1 MQVLRIDSARGG
13 FPLRFKIGPAARLRG
28 HRLRFG
34 PAKKIDGFRV
44 VKIETAAPP
53 FGRLAVT
60 VGQSSRRVPWT
71 KEKKYER
78 KSVAEIEACEQ

>member
-1 MQVLRIDSARGG
+1 MDV
-13 FPLRFKIGPAARLRG
+13 FW
-28 HRLRFG
+28 
-34 PAKKIDGFRV
+34 V
-44 VKIETAAPP
+44 VKTETAAPP

-78 KSVAEIEACEQ
+78 KAVAEIEAGK